1 MSQLSLV
8 AVAQSFVA
16 SAEAAIHAAEE
27 ATAAA
32 KLALTHAKATLVAA
46 QVAEDNNNNNP
57 QNVSNERQDHL
68 RRWSDLFKESTDSIF
83 NSEDSIPLSIQSED
97 KETENTVKARV
108 QDVADSKA
116 EVDGCQKILVERFSG
131 KRFGEEWTHG
141 LKKENQ
147 NHRLIFRVNKD
158 IMLHGIGLNVRSKI
172 KLVIVNVCFK
182 TAQKD
187 FGSLYTEKFFDVDT
201 KKEMLIFE
209 RGVPLRRSKEN
220 LIVLTLIGGS
230 SLPGV
235 DGKKRVACTAYRKN
249 VPVEVVFTFETYKHK
264 KDIKGKSTNAQI
276 GLIESLTFDL
286 SE

>member
-46 QVAEDNNNNNP
+46 QSAEDNSNKNP
-57 QNVSNERQDHL
+57 QNVSNESQDHL

-83 NSEDSIPLSIQSED
+83 NSEDSIPLSIQLED
-97 KETENTVKARV
+97 KETVNTVNARV

-116 EVDGCQKILVERFSG
+116 EVNCCQKNLVERFSG
-131 KRFGEEWTHG
+131 KRFGEEWTHDV
-141 LKKENQ
+141 KENQ
-147 NHRLIFRVNKD
+147 KHRLIFRVNKD
-158 IMLHGIGLNVRSKI
+158 IMLHGIGLNVRAKI
-172 KLVIVNVCFK
+172 KQVIVNVCFK

-187 FGSLYTEKFFDVDT
+187 FGSLYTERFFNVDT

-209 RGVPLRRSKEN
+209 RGVHLRRSKQN
-220 LIVLTLIGGS
+220 LIVLTLEGGS
-230 SLPGV
+230 SMPGV
-235 DGKKRVACTAYRKN
+235 DGKKRVACTSYRKN
-249 VPVEVVFTFETYKHK
+249 VPVEVVFTFETYKHE